1 MNGIPTTFSEHQI
14 VRTILGGREN
24 QDPQCLDIA
33 VILLNESGSHF
44 KLHIFENLLQ
54 CNFKQII
61 SVQHSASNFTDDIS
75 KKFTTIKFIVPQEKT
90 NDGDLIN
97 LAMSE
102 VTATYVLVIRDSLYI
117 SSSMILPHLAERI
130 TKDNIFCVAPRL
142 LDNKKNS
149 IPCVFNP
156 SAENNRFVVE
166 ASAAITD
173 GMKTLY
179 PFDNI
184 AIYNRQKFIELGG
197 FDWTIN
203 SPYWQNLDLGLRA
216 WLWGEEIRLT
226 SLLQFSYV
234 EEPPIEDRS
243 SNLDYLRYYLKN
255 ELPKIKME
263 QGYIKNSSF
272 IIFLNRSSCGFL
284 EARRQFKEARNWVEK
299 NKFRYKMD
307 LQTFVQNWNR

>member
-1 MNGIPTTFSEHQI
+1 MNTIPLTFNEHQI
-14 VRTILGGREN
+14 VRTIIGGKDN
-24 QDPQCLDIA
+24 PDPECLDVS

-54 CNFKQII
+54 CNFKQIV
-61 SVQHSASNFTDDIS
+61 SVQHASSNYTDDIS
-75 KKFTTIKFIVPQEKT
+75 KKFPTIKFIVPLEET

-102 VTATYVLVIRDSLYI
+102 VTSTYVLVLRDRVYI
-117 SSSMILPHLAERI
+117 PSGIILPNLAKRLTQEGL
-130 TKDNIFCVAPRL
+130 FCVVPRL
-142 LDNKKNS
+142 LDEKKNS
-149 IPCVFNP
+149 LPCIFSPGAVNTHFL
-156 SAENNRFVVE
+156 VE
-166 ASAAITD
+166 SSVAMND

-184 AIYNRQKFIELGG
+184 ALYNREKFISLGG

-203 SPYWQNLDLGLRA
+203 SPYWQSLDLAVRS
-216 WLWGEEIRLT
+216 WLWGEQTKLT

-234 EEPPIEDRS
+234 EEPPVEDHT

-263 QGYIKNSSF
+263 MGYIKKSSF
-272 IIFLNRSSCGFL
+272 LIFLNRSSCGL
-284 EARRQFKEARNWVEK
+284 IEARKQFKEACVWVEK

-307 LQTFVQNWNR
+307 LQTFVQNWGK